1 MGQRREGLFGEVER
15 VGRALLEGVARVL
28 VEVGELERGLA
39 GKGMLRAD
47 KDVRCRFEKLRE
59 VQVGIFHDAREG
71 SLVEVVEEEQANI
84 AAEFLD
90 VANDL
95 AGTGL
100 AEREVVGIGLA
111 GVDDVDEGLHGEG
124 VVLGGDGKARAPVV
138 GRLVDEALAEQVG
151 LLDDLA
157 RIAEQLGAF
166 GREREAAVGA
176 QEDAHAKFGLE
187 VLDRHGER
195 GLRHIEFV
203 GRCVEGARLGD
214 LDEIAQLLQCHGG
227 PSFMCSDTR
236 NV

>member
-1 MGQRREGLFGEVER
+1 M
-15 VGRALLEGVARVL
+15 
-28 VEVGELERGLA
+28 
-39 GKGMLRAD
+39 
-47 KDVRCRFEKLRE
+47 
-59 VQVGIFHDAREG
+59 
-71 SLVEVVEEEQANI
+71 
-84 AAEFLD
+84 
-90 VANDL
+90 
-95 AGTGL
+95 
-100 AEREVVGIGLA
+100 
-111 GVDDVDEGLHGEG
+111 
-124 VVLGGDGKARAPVV
+124 LGGDGKAGAPVV

-157 RIAEQLGAF
+157 GIAEQLGAF

-176 QEDAHAKFGLE
+176 QEDAHAQFGLE

-203 GRCVEGARLGD
+203 GCRVEGARLGD